1 MAGVKVAAVQAAY
14 TLMDQEAC
22 VDKAVKLL
30 HQAAAE
36 GAGIVVFPEV
46 FIPGNPIWIDTV
58 PIWDGDG
65 DWYALLVEQAVVV
78 PGPVTD
84 TLGRRRPRDRHLPGD
99 RGGGTRA
106 ARHHDLQHHPL
117 LRTRRH
123 PARQAPQADA
133 HRLRTHRVGH
143 GRRLDAAG
151 HRHPVRAAVRAD
163 LLGELHAADPLLPL
177 QPGRGHLDRA
187 HPRPGRRLDRHH
199 AAHRPRGPLLRHR
212 RQSRACTST
221 RSRPTSRTATG
232 SGAPI
237 RATSGSSPATA
248 SSSTP
253 TAPIL
258 AGPARHEETILYA
271 DIDLAA
277 VRAARR
283 YFDPVGHYHRPDIF
297 QLHVDTRP
305 RPSVVLQEPPSD
317 LSELS

>member
-1 MAGVKVAAVQAAY
+1 MAGVKIAAVQAAY
-14 TLMDQEAC
+14 TLMNQEAC

-84 TLGRRRPRDRHLPGD
+84 TLGRRRPRDRHVPGD
-99 RGGGTRA
+99 RGGRTRT
-106 ARHHDLQHHPL
+106 ARHHDLQRHAL
-117 LRTRRH
+117 FRTRRH
-123 PARQAPQADA
+123 SARQAPQADA

-143 GRRLDAAG
+143 GRRLHASG
-151 HRHPVRAAVRAD
+151 HRHPVRAAVGLTCWENYMPLTRFYVYSQGVDIWTAPTLASGDAWIATMQHIAREGRCYVIGVNPCMHLDQIPADFPHRDRVRRAD
-163 LLGELHAADPLLPL
+163 QDEWVEPGNSVIVDP
-177 QPGRGHLDRA
+177 D
-187 HPRPGRRLDRHH
+187 
-199 AAHRPRGPLLRHR
+199 
-212 RQSRACTST
+212 
-221 RSRPTSRTATG
+221 
-232 SGAPI
+232 GAV
-237 RATSGSSPATA
+237 
-248 SSSTP
+248 
-253 TAPIL
+253 L

-271 DIDLAA
+271 DIDLTA

-297 QLHVDTRP
+297 QLRVDARP
-305 RPSVVLQEPPSD
+305 RPPVVLREPPSD